1 MNKVKIWTVAVIAAL
16 GLTACSNEDNS
27 YRERYFTFEE
37 TVSLASTA
45 GKYTISLQNAK
56 GTADEISE
64 VSDTWA
70 TVAPVAT
77 DGSEKTKIEV
87 TVEENT
93 TGAPRQATVTVKTN
107 PNTVVLTINQGI
119 TNVNDPNEEETDQPA
134 FTAAK

>member
-64 VSDTWA
+64 VSDAWA

-77 DGSEKTKIEV
+77 DGSEKTMIEV

-134 FTAAK
+134 FAAAK

>member
-64 VSDTWA
+64 VSDAWA

-77 DGSEKTKIEV
+77 DSSEKTMIEV

-134 FTAAK
+134 FAAAK